1 MINRLYNWL
10 NRNKDKENIF
20 FIGLKFIYKI
30 SVEWVH
36 AIIIILM
43 TLVMTDFYEKSYWTS
58 FAIILIIM
66 IMIEIYFYLIG
77 NYKKYKYQVQRNS
90 DLILNEIITA
100 TTALDDYVNSNNK
113 SGKGIFE
120 YASVLVTASMYK
132 VLKDVTNCE
141 SRISVIQQFHEDGK
155 KRKCTMISR
164 KSKKRT
170 SSAKKELLV
179 EYTKN
184 KNYYFLKIL
193 KENIDTYVFFDTKNE
208 IDKNFFWRNNKK
220 KSDIYQ
226 YIGLAEKVETKDIA
240 FLLQI
245 DAMEKKAFG
254 KDKDELAVFAENY
267 IYPYIQFL
275 KHAYT
280 MERTI
285 KGDERNE

>member
-1 MINRLYNWL
+1 MINKLYNWL
-10 NRNKDKENIF
+10 NRNKDKENLF

-36 AIIIILM
+36 AIIVLIL
-43 TLVMTDFYEKSYWTS
+43 TLLITDAFTKEHWFIFWLILVAAAITEFYFW
-58 FAIILIIM
+58 
-66 IMIEIYFYLIG
+66 LIG

-100 TTALDDYVNSNNK
+100 TTALDDYVNNNNK

-120 YASVLVTASMYK
+120 YASVLVTTSMYK
-132 VLKDVTNCE
+132 VLKEVTSCE
-141 SRISVIQQFHEDGK
+141 PRVSVIQQFHEDQK
-155 KRKCTMISR
+155 KRKCVMLSR
-164 KSKKRT
+164 KSRKRT
-170 SSAKKELLV
+170 SSAKKEMLV

-193 KENIDTYVFFDTKNE
+193 KDNIDTYVFFDTKKE
-208 IDKNFFWRNNKK
+208 IDKNFFWKNNKK

-226 YIGLAEKVETKDIA
+226 YIGLAEKVETQDIA

-245 DAMEKKAFG
+245 DAMEKSAFG
-254 KDKDELAVFAENY
+254 KNKDELAVFAENY

-280 MERTI
+280 IERTI
-285 KGDERNE
+285 KGDEINE